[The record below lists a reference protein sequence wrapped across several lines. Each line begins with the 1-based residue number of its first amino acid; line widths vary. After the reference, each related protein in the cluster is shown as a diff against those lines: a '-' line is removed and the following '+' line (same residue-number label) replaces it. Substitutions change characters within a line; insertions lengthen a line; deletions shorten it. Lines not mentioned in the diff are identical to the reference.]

1 MNLLKHKTY
10 YLILSFLLMLP
21 GIFYMAKDGLKLGID
36 FTGGSVSTY
45 KVEKITDAEIKKSYE
60 TNGVEVISLNR
71 AGKSVTVRSKQ
82 IDTSKNAEIV
92 KSLRSKDAKISVSS
106 FETIGPTVGKETTKK
121 AFMSVLISSFA
132 IMLYIAYSFKNIPA
146 PYSSLRFGM
155 SAILA
160 MLHDAFIVVGSFA
173 ILGHFLKVEIDA
185 LFITALLTVIGFSV
199 HDTIVVFDRIREN
212 LNKLPK
218 TLSFEEVANYS
229 LVETLNRSLTTSLT
243 VIITLSALFVL
254 GGNSIKYFVLA
265 LLIGIISGTYSSLF
279 TATPII
285 VIWESLTKNTK
296 KKKK

>member
-10 YLILSFLLMLP
+10 YLIFSFILMIP
-21 GIFYMAKDGLKLGID
+21 GIIFIAKDGLKLGID

-45 KVEKITDAEIKKSYE
+45 KVSGLKEKDLEDAY
-60 TNGVEVISLNR
+60 TRQQVEVLGIN
-71 AGKSVTVRSKQ
+71 KSGNTVTIRTKP
-82 IDTSKNAEIV
+82 IDTSKNASIV
-92 KSLRSKDAKISVSS
+92 KALKEKDSKLEVSS
-106 FETIGPTVGKETTKK
+106 FETIGPTVGGETTKK

-146 PYSSLRFGM
+146 PYSSLRFGI
-155 SAILA
+155 SAIIA

-173 ILGHFLKVEIDA
+173 ILGHYLKVEIDA

-218 TLSFEEVANYS
+218 TLSFTEVANYS

-243 VIITLSALFVL
+243 VIITLSSLFVL
-254 GGNSIKYFVLA
+254 GGASIRYFVLA
-265 LLIGIISGTYSSLF
+265 LLIGIVSGTYSSLF
-279 TATPII
+279 TATPIL
-285 VIWESLTKNTK
+285 VIWESFAKSGK
-296 KKKK
+296 KKK